1 MIEKV
6 LTNKKGK
13 RKLSI
18 DDNENSSELA
28 TTTTTNTATAVDSVI
43 NDENDMKWAANY
55 IEEQQTKLI
64 LNLLTDDAE
73 KPVNTVEND
82 DHEEEDIKEDDYKSL
97 RPSLETMGLGKFIKR
112 LLLS

>member
-6 LTNKKGK
+6 LTNKKSK

-18 DDNENSSELA
+18 DDNENSSEFA
-28 TTTTTNTATAVDSVI
+28 TTTTTNTETAVDSVI

-73 KPVNTVEND
+73 KPVDNVENND
-82 DHEEEDIKEDDYKSL
+82 NEEEEEDIKEDDYKSL
-97 RPSLETMGLGKFIKR
+97 RPSLETMGLGKFIK
-112 LLLS
+112 